1 MCQNHIS
8 SKNKDLPFQ
17 ESGLKNLIFNSIP
30 LLEMNF
36 EVIFLFFFFFFF
48 FFFELVSILWN
59 AHY

>member
-30 LLEMNF
+30 LLEMNC
-36 EVIFLFFFFFFF
+36 EVIF
-48 FFFELVSILWN
+48 
-59 AHY
+59 